1 MGDMLRDLLDGVTEG
16 PWIPF
21 TQENESGAWVDTP
34 KEYFP
39 VGYDVRGPANARF
52 IATARN
58 LWPLLADLQ
67 EAARALSL
75 TDGDDEET
83 WERLE
88 DALARLHFAIEDA
101 TPPETAEPEAAS
113 D

>member
-1 MGDMLRDLLDGVTEG
+1 MLRDLLDGVTEG
-16 PWIPF
+16 PWMPDWD
-21 TQENESGAWVDTP
+21 ERESGAWVDTP
-34 KEYFP
+34 
-39 VGYDVRGPANARF
+39 VGYIPMGFGPKAPANARF

-101 TPPETAEPEAAS
+101 TPPKTAEPAS